1 MDSKIAQTQ
10 QDDQEFL
17 KNKVPG
23 YLTFDQSN
31 PSLVQNIVAVHG
43 MFANYQKF
51 ESDLE
56 AEYEQNKPWLQKFS
70 NKGENWENYT
80 KSPELRGFIEQHKA
94 AIQEIIKN
102 ADMISKIEGFL
113 GNEFKDIV
121 DVLDAINIWE
131 YVGKLCHL
139 IK

>member
-56 AEYEQNKPWLQKFS
+56 AEYEQNKPWL
-70 NKGENWENYT
+70 
-80 KSPELRGFIEQHKA
+80 
-94 AIQEIIKN
+94 
-102 ADMISKIEGFL
+102 
-113 GNEFKDIV
+113 
-121 DVLDAINIWE
+121 
-131 YVGKLCHL
+131 
-139 IK
+139 